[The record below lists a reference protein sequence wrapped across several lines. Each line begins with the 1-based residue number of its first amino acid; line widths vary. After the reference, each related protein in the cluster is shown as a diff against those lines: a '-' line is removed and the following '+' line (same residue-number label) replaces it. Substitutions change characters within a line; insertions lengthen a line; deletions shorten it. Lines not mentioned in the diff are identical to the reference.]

1 MLALHAR
8 KSTILLAI
16 VTAVL
21 LLLSTFFSPLQAD
34 AAQSKSQKAVS
45 YSKKLV
51 NSPYKW
57 GGTSPKGFDAS
68 GFTQYVFSKSV
79 AKKLPR
85 TSADQ
90 YKTGTSIAKNK
101 LKAGDLVFYKTD
113 GKKVS
118 FVAIYIG
125 NNKFI
130 GATSKGVKTQSMNLD
145 YWKKR
150 NGGAKRVVN

>member
-8 KSTILLAI
+8 KSIVLLAI

-21 LLLSTFFSPLQAD
+21 LLLSTFFSPAHAD

-90 YKTGTSIAKNK
+90 YKTGTSIAKDK
-101 LKAGDLVFYKTD
+101 L
-113 GKKVS
+113 
-118 FVAIYIG
+118 I
-125 NNKFI
+125 N
-130 GATSKGVKTQSMNLD
+130 
-145 YWKKR
+145 
-150 NGGAKRVVN
+150 